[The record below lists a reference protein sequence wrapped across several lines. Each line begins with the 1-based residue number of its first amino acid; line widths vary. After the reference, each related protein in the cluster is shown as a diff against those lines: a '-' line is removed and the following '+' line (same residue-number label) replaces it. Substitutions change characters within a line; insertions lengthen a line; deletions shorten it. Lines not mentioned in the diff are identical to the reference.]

1 MRRRRLL
8 ITTLTIS
15 WLAACGP
22 QPGEPVAETSEQPA
36 DEARALVEEYLQRH
50 LAFRPSRATADG
62 FHDHDAEL
70 EDLSP
75 QALDAWLAWNRETAR
90 RAAGLLADASLP
102 TPERLDLELLERQAR
117 REIFDLEVRRR
128 HETDPLFWSETI
140 ANATV
145 FLLVREDRPL
155 AERLSA
161 AAARAQALP
170 RLVRQAREALAAA
183 PDDALAPEIARIA
196 ARQVAASASFYRE
209 GFAEAADDETRQDEL
224 STVGEEAAATLDAL
238 ASFLEELAERAAGD
252 PRLRDLY
259 AESFRLVTG
268 VERPVAEVLA
278 EAERALVEKRA
289 EAAAYGRSV
298 WNEVLP
304 GEEMP
309 EDDRGLLSRLL
320 ERAAEDRAASMEEF
334 VDDYRTQLAQAI
346 DFVRGRGVMTLPD
359 PFPIR
364 VDRSPAYF
372 SGQSVGGV
380 YPPGPYS
387 PEAETLLFVPTPPA
401 TATPEQRDAFFRDF
415 NHPFNV
421 MITPHEIVPGHATQL
436 VLAARH
442 PRRVRALFA
451 DGVYVEGWGT
461 FCERLML
468 DLGWGDPL
476 ARLAHLKKQ
485 MENIARTVVDIRVHT
500 AGMTREQVLAF
511 ARDEALQDEQFA
523 ANLWMRAITSSPQL
537 TYYWLGYEQVMG
549 LYEDYEDARTARG
562 NAFEL
567 FAFMDGMMELGPV
580 PVARYR
586 DRMLGTSSR

>member
-36 DEARALVEEYLQRH
+36 DAAWALVEEYLQRH

-62 FHDHDAEL
+62 FHEHDAEL

-102 TPERLDLELLERQAR
+102 TPERLDLELLERQAH
-117 REIFDLEVRRR
+117 REVFDLDVRRR

-170 RLVRQAREALAAA
+170 RLARQAREALAAA

-196 ARQVAASASFYRE
+196 AHQVAASASFYRE

-224 STVGEEAAATLDAL
+224 STVGEEAAAALDAL
-238 ASFLEELAERAAGD
+238 ASFLEELAERATGD

-298 WNEVLP
+298 WDEVLP

-334 VDDYRTQLAQAI
+334 VEDYRTQLAQAI

-549 LYEDYEDARTARG
+549 LYGDARTARG

-567 FAFMDGMMELGPV
+567 SAFMDGMMELGPV